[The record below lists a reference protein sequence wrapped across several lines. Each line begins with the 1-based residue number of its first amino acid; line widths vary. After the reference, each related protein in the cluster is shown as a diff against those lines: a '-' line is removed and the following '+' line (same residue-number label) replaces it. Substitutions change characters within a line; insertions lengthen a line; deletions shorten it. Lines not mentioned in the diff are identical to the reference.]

1 MGGAKNCPET
11 PRQKMIGMMY
21 LVLTAMLALNV
32 STDILNGFTLVDN
45 SLHSSIAASDTRN
58 AKLYRDFQ
66 AANADNP
73 EKTQEWFDKAV
84 EVQKRADSLFNY
96 IQDFKEHIAILAD
109 GQKTVDAWKAQ
120 GIDPTMHIEGNSNLD
135 VTGQY
140 AIVQGNGL
148 ILKEIVAY
156 YRDYA
161 AGLAEND
168 AELRTSIQQTLA
180 TERGWNAH
188 EKDSCDWE
196 VAVFD
201 GMPVGASIT
210 ILTKMQNDVRST
222 ESELI
227 QYLMDRTDAGD
238 LRVNKLNAYVIPN
251 SNYVIRGGK
260 YTAQIIL
267 AAVDSTQ
274 RPEYYVEGQRINDQG
289 IYEVAAAGVGL
300 KKYSG
305 WIAYQNPSTGEM
317 ENLPFQSEYSVGEP
331 AVTISNND
339 LNIMYRGY
347 DNKFSISVP
356 GVANDKVKVSVNGAS
371 VRQQGGIWIIKPG
384 DGTKSVSISV
394 SAELD
399 GRMQPMGSKEYRVKA
414 LPKPGAYFKS
424 GESEYNGE
432 KAIPRS
438 ALLNA
443 SATVIASY
451 GPDGLLDLP
460 FQISGFRAN
469 INGVYLESRGNKFT
483 REQLDRLGK
492 LKPGNSV
499 IITDIRAKGPDGKEI
514 RLSPIPLTLN

>member
-45 SLHSSIAASDTRN
+45 SLHSSIEATDKRN
-58 AKLYRDFQ
+58 AQLYKDFKS
-66 AANADNP
+66 ANADNP
-73 EKTQEWFDKAV
+73 EKTQEWFDKAT
-84 EVQKRADSLFNY
+84 EVQLRADSLYNY
-96 IQDFKEHIAILAD
+96 IQNFKEQIALLAD
-109 GQKTVDAWKAQ
+109 GRKKVEARRATE
-120 GIDPTMHIEGNSNLD
+120 GDPTRHIEGNSNLD

-140 AIVQGNGL
+140 AIVQGNGA
-148 ILKEIVAY
+148 ILKQVVAY

-161 AGLAEND
+161 ASLVEAD
-168 AELRTSIQQTLA
+168 AELRNAILQNLA
-180 TERGWNAH
+180 TERGYNAH

-196 VAVFD
+196 VAIFD

-222 ESELI
+222 ESQLV

-260 YTAQIIL
+260 YSAKIIL
-267 AAVDSTQ
+267 AAIDSTQ
-274 RPEYYVEGQRINDQG
+274 TPEYYIEGQRINDQG
-289 IYEVAAAGVGL
+289 IYEVSASGVGL

-305 WIAYQNPSTGEM
+305 WIAFQNPSTGEM
-317 ENLPFQSEYSVGEP
+317 ENLPFSSEYSVGEP
-331 AVTISNND
+331 AVTISNTD

-356 GVANDKVKVSVNGAS
+356 GVSNDKVKVNVSGAA
-371 VRQQGGIWIIKPG
+371 VRQQGGLWIIKPG
-384 DGTKSVSISV
+384 DGSKTVTISV

-399 GRMQPMGSKEYRVKA
+399 GRMQPMGSKDYRVKA

-424 GESEYNGE
+424 GEKEYSDGNISRG
-432 KAIPRS
+432 
-438 ALLNA
+438 ALLNGG
-443 SATVIASY
+443 ATVIASY

-460 FQISGFRAN
+460 YQITSFKVN
-469 INGVYLESRGNKFT
+469 INGVLTEARGNKFT
-483 REQLDRLGK
+483 ADQRSRLEK
-492 LKPGNSV
+492 LKMGAIV
-499 IITDIRAKGPDGKEI
+499 VITDIRAKGPDGKET
-514 RLSPIPLTLN
+514 RLSPIPLSLN